1 MCPTRHWC
9 PCFQRVWNQTGSSF
23 HKNVNK
29 PFFIE
34 TYIWAVC
41 DCMVLEL
48 HLCMLSVPIAT
59 KIASSFSLPR
69 SILSII
75 SVFVF
80 GFLDNQHW
88 LEQYNW
94 YIIENSVEHPWTLN
108 YIPWWW
114 FHHCCND
121 NDNNMIYSIPVCIS
135 CLCNGTLTACKN
147 NLNRSVN
154 VSTHPHTCIVCW
166 LENPLLTRLWK

>member
-1 MCPTRHWC
+1 
-9 PCFQRVWNQTGSSF
+9 
-23 HKNVNK
+23 VNK

-75 SVFVF
+75 SVFIF

-108 YIPWWW
+108 FIPWWW
-114 FHHCCND
+114 FLNTKPYMKVTLKDYLKIMKESTCHCLKY
-121 NDNNMIYSIPVCIS
+121 NNKIATINRDDSRYFKMDPLHRIRIYFLPNWEI
-135 CLCNGTLTACKN
+135 L
-147 NLNRSVN
+147 
-154 VSTHPHTCIVCW
+154 
-166 LENPLLTRLWK
+166 